1 MPTTMRI
8 FLYQA
13 VPNAVISERINDI
26 CGINPNA
33 KNKNRKWKPS
43 SINPN
48 GIQVTYII
56 CSIRISFHM
65 YYCC

>member
-8 FLYQA
+8 FLYRA

-33 KNKNRKWKPS
+33 KNKKQKMEALKYNSQWHTS
-43 SINPN
+43 
-48 GIQVTYII
+48 YIH
-56 CSIRISFHM
+56 HM
-65 YYCC
+65 FYKD